1 MLQHYLHTYFCIFF
15 KFFRECVNEIL
26 SSKDWKKAMRAA
38 STIQVK
44 GYKVPQTPF
53 RLMIKY
59 CPDMAEKVLQVL
71 KMM

>member
-1 MLQHYLHTYFCIFF
+1 
-15 KFFRECVNEIL
+15 
-26 SSKDWKKAMRAA
+26 MRAA

-59 CPDMAEKVLQVL
+59 CPDMAEKVLQVYYNVIIYGGFL
-71 KMM
+71 AQKSVFL